1 MPAKSKSAPARK
13 NLVSKSIPWYIRY
26 NEEAE
31 VAELVDALDSKSS
44 LAQTEWGF
52 ESPLR
57 HSMFIVYILRSLKD
71 NNLYIGMTKNISER
85 LGRHE
90 KGRVPSTRN
99 RRPLVLLHTEEYL
112 DRLQARKRE
121 KYLKSGPGHRELTQL
136 LLERRVPTLSG

>member
-1 MPAKSKSAPARK
+1 
-13 NLVSKSIPWYIRY
+13 
-26 NEEAE
+26 

-52 ESPLR
+52 DSPLR

-85 LGRHE
+85 LSRHE
-90 KGRVPSTRN
+90 KGRIPSTRN
-99 RRPLVLLHTEEYL
+99 RRPLALVHTEEYS

-136 LLERRVPTLSG
+136 LLERRVPTSSR